1 MQAILKYFPNLSE
14 QQVQQFEQLQPLYTD
29 WNEKVNVISRKDIDN
44 LYLRH
49 VLHSL
54 AIAKMFAFKNGAEIL
69 DLGTGGGFPGIP
81 LAILY
86 PTVQF
91 KLIDGTG
98 KKIRVVNEIAE
109 ALGLKNVN
117 AEQVRAEELKGQRF
131 DFVITRAVARLE
143 KLVMWSFPL
152 IKNKQQHAIP
162 NGLIAWKGGDISEE
176 VKEVSKQ
183 EYVEQYPIKDYF
195 KEEMYL
201 DKCLVYVQG

>member
-1 MQAILKYFPNLSE
+1 MQAILKYFPDLSE
-14 QQVQQFEQLQPLYTD
+14 HQVQQFDQLQTLYTD

-54 AIAKMFAFKNGAEIL
+54 VIAKIFKFRDGADIL

-86 PTVQF
+86 PKVQF

-98 KKIRVVNEIAE
+98 KKIRVVQAVAE
-109 ALGLKNVN
+109 ALGLDNVN

-131 DFVITRAVARLE
+131 DFVITRAVARLD
-143 KLVMWSFPL
+143 KLIMWSFPL
-152 IKNKQQHAIP
+152 LKSKQVHAVP
-162 NGLIAWKGGDISEE
+162 NGLFAWKGGDIRDE
-176 VKEVSKQ
+176 VKEVAKQ
-183 EYVEQYPIKDYF
+183 EYVEEYPIKNYF